1 MPDLYPVFSES
12 EIARGVRDLALR
24 ISEDCAGRDL
34 VLVGVLSGAFI
45 FLADLARQMKIP
57 HQIDFVGI
65 KSYGNGL
72 ESAGS
77 ITLTKDL
84 SLDIKGRDVL
94 LVEDIVDTG
103 LSLDFLKR
111 RLSLREPRSIRIC
124 ALIDKHERRT
134 THVDV
139 DYRCFRVNRGF
150 LVGYGLDLAEQ
161 YRSLPAIYEIKP

>member
-12 EIARGVRDLALR
+12 EIARGVQALALR
-24 ISEDCAGRDL
+24 ISEDYAGADP

-57 HQIDFVGI
+57 HQIDFVRI

-111 RLSLREPRSIRIC
+111 RLSLREPSSIRIC

-134 THVDV
+134 TAVDV
-139 DYRCFRVNRGF
+139 DYRCFRINRGF
-150 LVGYGLDLAEQ
+150 LVGYGLDMAEQ
-161 YRSLPAIYEIKP
+161 YRGLPAIYEIKP